1 MGYHHLRTGG
11 FSPAV
16 AWSGMAGVS
25 FPVKRPVGR
34 ALVVGSASSR
44 SQPLAAMQALG
55 YTCAEIDDP
64 YAAAAELLKRP
75 LVYRAIVLSLTSLYR
90 EELNLIATLKRR
102 LPHLDIWLTHTE
114 GRQAAMAESVRLG
127 ADGLLGEDGALHR
140 LLQPQSSPPPQ
151 QQPEAP
157 PTAPPPTAP
166 DAPAPVAQHMVDPV
180 DADDMP
186 SGEPVLSADELR
198 ALLQEE
204 PSMPP
209 DGEP

>member
-1 MGYHHLRTGG
+1 M
-11 FSPAV
+11 SA
-16 AWSGMAGVS
+16 VS

-34 ALVVGSASSR
+34 ALVLGTSSSR
-44 SQPLAAMQALG
+44 SQPLAAMQTLG

-75 LVYRAIVLSLTSLYR
+75 LVYRAVVMSLTSVYR
-90 EELNLIATLKRR
+90 EELTLIATLKRR

-114 GRQAAMAESVRLG
+114 GRHAAMAEAVRLG

-140 LLQPQSSPPPQ
+140 LLQHPQPQ
-151 QQPEAP
+151 QAH
-157 PTAPPPTAP
+157 A
-166 DAPAPVAQHMVDPV
+166 DAVQSPAADVAPVAQHMVNPV
-180 DADDMP
+180 DEADMP

-204 PSMPP
+204 PSSASSFPP
-209 DGEP
+209 DDVV

>member
-1 MGYHHLRTGG
+1 M
-11 FSPAV
+11 S
-16 AWSGMAGVS
+16 GVS

-34 ALVVGSASSR
+34 ALVVGTSSSR
-44 SQPLAAMQALG
+44 SQPLAAMQTLG

-75 LVYRAIVLSLTSLYR
+75 LVYRAVVLSLTGLYR

-114 GRQAAMAESVRLG
+114 GRQAAMAEAVRLG

-140 LLQPQSSPPPQ
+140 LLQHPQSSQ
-151 QQPEAP
+151 QQTEA
-157 PTAPPPTAP
+157 AQMAAA
-166 DAPAPVAQHMVDPV
+166 DVEQVSQHMVNPV
-180 DADDMP
+180 DAEMP

-204 PSMPP
+204 PSLPP
-209 DGEP
+209 DTET

>member
-1 MGYHHLRTGG
+1 M
-11 FSPAV
+11 SA
-16 AWSGMAGVS
+16 VS

-34 ALVVGSASSR
+34 ALVVGTASSR
-44 SQPLAAMQALG
+44 SQPLAAMQTLG

-140 LLQPQSSPPPQ
+140 LLQQQSPSPQ
-151 QQPEAP
+151 QPPSEA
-157 PTAPPPTAP
+157 AQMA
-166 DAPAPVAQHMVDPV
+166 AEVEPVSQHMVSPV
-180 DADDMP
+180 DVDMS
-186 SGEPVLSADELR
+186 SGEPVLTADELR

-204 PSMPP
+204 PSPP
-209 DGEP
+209 DGSSD

>member
-1 MGYHHLRTGG
+1 M
-11 FSPAV
+11 S
-16 AWSGMAGVS
+16 GVS

-34 ALVVGSASSR
+34 ALVVGTSSSR
-44 SQPLAAMQALG
+44 SQPLAAMQTLG

-114 GRQAAMAESVRLG
+114 GRQAAMAESVRHG

-140 LLQPQSSPPPQ
+140 LLQQTSPQADA
-151 QQPEAP
+151 AP
-157 PTAPPPTAP
+157 MA
-166 DAPAPVAQHMVDPV
+166 APAEVEPVSQHMVNPV
-180 DADDMP
+180 DADMP

-204 PSMPP
+204 PSLPP
-209 DGEP
+209 DGET

>member
-1 MGYHHLRTGG
+1 M
-11 FSPAV
+11 S
-16 AWSGMAGVS
+16 GVS

-34 ALVVGSASSR
+34 ALVVGTSSSR
-44 SQPLAAMQALG
+44 SQPLAAMQTLG

-75 LVYRAIVLSLTSLYR
+75 LVYRAIVLILTSLYR

-140 LLQPQSSPPPQ
+140 LLQQSPSSQ
-151 QQPEAP
+151 TQPTEA
-157 PTAPPPTAP
+157 AQMAA
-166 DAPAPVAQHMVDPV
+166 DVEPVSQHMVSPV
-180 DADDMP
+180 DADMP

-204 PSMPP
+204 PSLPP
-209 DGEP
+209 DGET

>member
-1 MGYHHLRTGG
+1 M
-11 FSPAV
+11 S
-16 AWSGMAGVS
+16 GVS
-25 FPVKRPVGR
+25 FPVKRPIGR
-34 ALVVGSASSR
+34 ALVVGTSSSR
-44 SQPLAAMQALG
+44 SQPLAAMQTLG

-90 EELNLIATLKRR
+90 EELTLIATLKRR

-114 GRQAAMAESVRLG
+114 GRQAAMAEAVRLG

-140 LLQPQSSPPPQ
+140 LLQHPQSAQ
-151 QQPEAP
+151 QQPQSDVG
-157 PTAPPPTAP
+157 PTAVEAE
-166 DAPAPVAQHMVDPV
+166 PVEQHLVNPV
-180 DADDMP
+180 DADMP

-204 PSMPP
+204 PSLPP
-209 DGEP
+209 EGET

>member
-1 MGYHHLRTGG
+1 MGYHRCGSG
-11 FSPAV
+11 FLDV
-16 AWSGMAGVS
+16 VWSGMSAVS

-34 ALVVGSASSR
+34 ALVLGTSSSR
-44 SQPLAAMQALG
+44 SQPLAAMQTLG

-75 LVYRAIVLSLTSLYR
+75 LVYRAVVLSLTSLYR
-90 EELNLIATLKRR
+90 EELTLINTLKRR

-114 GRQAAMAESVRLG
+114 GRQAAMAEAVRLG

-140 LLQPQSSPPPQ
+140 LLQHPQPQ
-151 QQPEAP
+151 PHAD
-157 PTAPPPTAP
+157 A
-166 DAPAPVAQHMVDPV
+166 APAAAADVEPASQHIVSPIDP
-180 DADDMP
+180 DMP

-204 PSMPP
+204 PSSTSFPP
-209 DGEP
+209 ENEP

>member
-1 MGYHHLRTGG
+1 M
-11 FSPAV
+11 S
-16 AWSGMAGVS
+16 GVS
-25 FPVKRPVGR
+25 FPVKRPIGR
-34 ALVVGSASSR
+34 ALVVGTSSSR
-44 SQPLAAMQALG
+44 SQPLAAMQTLG

-90 EELNLIATLKRR
+90 EELTLIATLKRR

-114 GRQAAMAESVRLG
+114 GRQAAMAEAVRLG

-140 LLQPQSSPPPQ
+140 LLQHPQSAQ
-151 QQPEAP
+151 QQPDPAQPAAEAE
-157 PTAPPPTAP
+157 
-166 DAPAPVAQHMVDPV
+166 PVEQHLVNPV
-180 DADDMP
+180 DADMP

-204 PSMPP
+204 PSLPP
-209 DGEP
+209 DGET

>member
-1 MGYHHLRTGG
+1 MGYHRCAPLLL
-11 FSPAV
+11 SS
-16 AWSGMAGVS
+16 WSGMSGVS

-34 ALVVGSASSR
+34 ALVVGTSSSR
-44 SQPLAAMQALG
+44 SQPLAAMQTLG

-64 YAAAAELLKRP
+64 YAAAAELFKRP

-114 GRQAAMAESVRLG
+114 GRQAAMAEAVRLG

-140 LLQPQSSPPPQ
+140 LLQQTPSQQPPPS
-151 QQPEAP
+151 EA
-157 PTAPPPTAP
+157 AQIA
-166 DAPAPVAQHMVDPV
+166 AEVEPVSQHMVSPV
-180 DADDMP
+180 DVDMP

-209 DGEP
+209 DEV

>member
-1 MGYHHLRTGG
+1 M
-11 FSPAV
+11 S
-16 AWSGMAGVS
+16 GVS

-34 ALVVGSASSR
+34 ALVVGTSSSR
-44 SQPLAAMQALG
+44 SQPLVAMQALG
-55 YTCAEIDDP
+55 YTCAEIDEP

-140 LLQPQSSPPPQ
+140 LLQHPQSAQPQ
-151 QQPEAP
+151 GTEA
-157 PTAPPPTAP
+157 AQMMAA
-166 DAPAPVAQHMVDPV
+166 DVEPVSQHMVNPV
-180 DADDMP
+180 DADMP

-204 PSMPP
+204 PSLPP
-209 DGEP
+209 DGET

>member
-1 MGYHHLRTGG
+1 M
-11 FSPAV
+11 S
-16 AWSGMAGVS
+16 GVS

-34 ALVVGSASSR
+34 ALVVGTSSSR
-44 SQPLAAMQALG
+44 SQPLAAMQTLG

-114 GRQAAMAESVRLG
+114 GRQAAMAEAVRLG

-140 LLQPQSSPPPQ
+140 LLQHPQTQ
-151 QQPEAP
+151 QQQ
-157 PTAPPPTAP
+157 T
-166 DAPAPVAQHMVDPV
+166 DAAQAAAEVEPVSQHMVSPV
-180 DADDMP
+180 DVDMP
-186 SGEPVLSADELR
+186 DGEPVLSADELR

-209 DGEP
+209 DGES